1 MKPWRVVAAGS
12 PLALAALVSLALAS
26 GGCGGGEE
34 RTRPAGSA
42 LWIDGD
48 SRPLTVAMLS
58 RLAGAGIRELFVE
71 AATVEWQGEQPV
83 VRPTQPLRPPGRVRT
98 TLVAR
103 GNWPAVE
110 PADPAG
116 AASAIAG
123 GIEAIRRILEESGW
137 VVAGWHLDLDGV
149 PSPELLAAL
158 RAQLEPRL
166 LLSVTLP
173 RELLGNAAQADA
185 TEELF
190 EHTDFVA
197 CFLYGVRSGERDG
210 DAAWDF
216 RQVERSVRALDAL
229 EEPYLVGVVTLATAR
244 RWRDG
249 APAGELPGLSLAEL
263 AWNQSLRLSPG
274 FLLEGVDRQVYQF
287 VARAPT
293 RVAGAALATGD
304 AVKIVG
310 ASSAH
315 VQELRK
321 MLAGLDSPRQLG
333 ELYERLPGEEDALS
347 LGPENLVHAAADARP
362 APQPRVGIETL
373 RAGARRTVVRVVLE
387 NASREPSELA
397 QVESNYVELRA
408 EGGSFGDV
416 ELGGFYRYDSFAE
429 GAGGQLQRSI
439 RNPTV
444 VRLFAPYLAPGA
456 WIASGP
462 IEVRSPRGLGDL
474 LVRSAFLAPYGG
486 SVETPA
492 TSWRELA
499 PRPTPAPAGG

>member
-1 MKPWRVVAAGS
+1 MKWRRVVAAGS
-12 PLALAALVSLALAS
+12 ALAALVSLALAS
-26 GGCGGGEE
+26 GGCGASEE
-34 RTRPAGSA
+34 RARPAGSA
-42 LWIDGD
+42 LWIDGA
-48 SRPLTVAMLS
+48 SRPLTVAMLT

-71 AATVEWQGEQPV
+71 AATVEWQGDRPAI
-83 VRPTQPLRPPGRVRT
+83 RPTRPLRPPGRVRT

-110 PADPAG
+110 PADAEG

-123 GIEAIRRILEESGW
+123 GLEAIRRILEESGW
-137 VVAGWHLDLDGV
+137 VVAGWHLDLEGV
-149 PSPELLAAL
+149 PSPDLLAGV
-158 RAQLEPRL
+158 RARLEPRL

-185 TEELF
+185 TEELL

-197 CFLYGVRSGERDG
+197 CFLYGVRPGGRDG

-216 RQVERSVRALDAL
+216 RHVERSVRALDAL
-229 EEPYLVGVVTLATAR
+229 EEPYLVGVVTLATAQR
-244 RWRDG
+244 LRDG
-249 APAGELPGLSLAEL
+249 TPAGELPGLSLAEL

-274 FLLEGVDRQVYQF
+274 FLLEGLDRQVYQF

-293 RVAGAALATGD
+293 RVAGVALATGD
-304 AVKIVG
+304 GVKIVG

-315 VQELRK
+315 VQELRR
-321 MLAGLDSPRQLG
+321 MLAGLDSPRRLG
-333 ELYERLPGEEDALS
+333 EVYERLPGEEDALS
-347 LGPENLVHAAADARP
+347 LGPENLVHAAAEARP

-373 RAGARRTVVRVVLE
+373 RGGARRTVVRVVLE

-429 GAGGQLQRSI
+429 GAGGRLQRSI

-462 IEVRSPRGLGDL
+462 IEVRSARGLGDL

-486 SVETPA
+486 SVETPP

-499 PRPTPAPAGG
+499 PHPTPAAAGGG